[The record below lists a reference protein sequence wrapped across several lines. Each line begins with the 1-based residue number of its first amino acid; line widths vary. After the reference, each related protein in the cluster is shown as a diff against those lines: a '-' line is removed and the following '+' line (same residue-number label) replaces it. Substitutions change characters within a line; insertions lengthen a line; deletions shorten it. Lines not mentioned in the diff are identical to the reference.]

1 MIVLENNF
9 WKLFTR
15 LAWASFCPSAL
26 HIYPML
32 TVYVCTEEIYYSHRI
47 TTAYLLK
54 PQTAKTVNWNPTH
67 LKSTKASFLLC
78 FHRCPCV
85 DAVPVDPQQLLKQQT
100 PLIIQGIQFTSWG
113 EEPKNLD
120 KPSDWVWRSAQLP
133 HCNRLV
139 MSVQCCLLR
148 SHHNHSQT

>member
-1 MIVLENNF
+1 MKAFHNISMGIFLP
-9 WKLFTR
+9 
-15 LAWASFCPSAL
+15 FCFAYIS
-26 HIYPML
+26 ML

-133 HCNRLV
+133 HCNHLV